1 MSNTHTYY
9 ITGISGMPGYI
20 NKIERKINLDPQLSD
35 ALDSISYVSPYVTS
49 VFNRTLT
56 DDDKNILQLI
66 MDTIFYMSMKE
77 NNKEV
82 RTIYSNNNVIPT
94 NEFDRESGYR
104 MGSLIYNNDTKTV
117 YQCISSQINNSIW
130 ISSNNTCYAY
140 RDNSFGTISIQ
151 SSPLYSNIPLTNI
164 QYSNGDWSLD
174 TGEIII
180 GSTGYYDISYS
191 ITVKFIN
198 APGGAIMVSSIISRN
213 NLFENGTQKTIMNDT
228 NDKNMTSIFNRCVV
242 LLNKN
247 DKIILTGT
255 ASGFGA
261 EIPNNIG
268 LFPAIASNIAY
279 IIVKQI

>member
-1 MSNTHTYY
+1 
-9 ITGISGMPGYI
+9 
-20 NKIERKINLDPQLSD
+20 
-35 ALDSISYVSPYVTS
+35 
-49 VFNRTLT
+49 
-56 DDDKNILQLI
+56 
-66 MDTIFYMSMKE
+66 MKE

-82 RTIYSNNNVIPT
+82 RTIYSNCNVIPT
-94 NEFDRESGYR
+94 NEFDREAGYR

-117 YQCISSQINNSIW
+117 YQCISSQIDNSIW

-151 SSPLYSNIPLTNI
+151 SAPLYSNIPLTNI
-164 QYSNGDWSLD
+164 QYSNGDWLLNN
-174 TGEIII
+174 GEIII

-191 ITVKFIN
+191 MTVKFIN
-198 APGGAIMVSSIISRN
+198 APGGAIMVSTVISRN

-228 NDKNMTSIFNRCVV
+228 NDRNMTSIFNRCVI

-247 DKIILTGT
+247 DQIILTGM
-255 ASGFGA
+255 ASGLGA

-268 LFPAIASNIAY
+268 LFPGIASNIAY